1 VITRSQAEKVQLFR
15 NSDYGVFSMS
25 SSQLA
30 GDTKYLF
37 KRENTWWVKVA
48 VPRQLRSTLGYD
60 LRRSL
65 RTHDIDVAR
74 KARWEAI
81 KELRDKIEKSKAAH
95 GAEAVEAGSKP
106 VEKGNGSRQAARGA
120 QTIDQH
126 IVEIVSDSGEGAQKC
141 GQILGLVSG
150 KMGNGVWTVE
160 IIPAEIQPPAREP
173 QGASGIR
180 VRMGSHYV
188 TNMGNQADM
197 VVAFNEQV
205 LYSRIS
211 NGAYKEGTV
220 VLLENMWAE
229 DPEEKI
235 RNQYREALAD
245 FQARGLVVYELPL
258 QKECLK
264 LVKDPRKGKN
274 MFVLGML
281 CRIYRRDIEKAKEEI
296 AKIFKRKSEKIIKIN
311 HDLFDA
317 GYAFARDNIDY
328 EYEIP
333 STDDERL
340 ESAIVVN
347 GNTAAGLGVMAAGID
362 LVAMYPITPA
372 TSASHYLAED
382 FHLTGGFVH
391 QAEDEIAAIGFAIG
405 ASYAG
410 KTACTITSGPGIA
423 LKTEMIGL
431 AVMAEIPLVII
442 DVQRGGPSTGLPT
455 KVEQGDLLASLYGS
469 PGDSPKVVI
478 AAATISECF
487 HFVIMARKLA
497 ESFRTPVLLLTDAN
511 LATGVQPIARPDVS
525 DEWFAPPLDQ
535 SAWDEHVAPYD
546 WDETSGL
553 SERPIPGMRGGEY
566 ILTGLAHNRNSK
578 IAYDTASNQEGD
590 DMRSRKL
597 AALSATLKPPEVHG
611 DPTGDLLIVG
621 WGSTLG
627 AIEEAVDLAR
637 VQGKKVSSLHL
648 RFLSPLEPG
657 LKDIFAGF
665 KKVMTI
671 ELNYSDDPDAPL
683 INEETRRYAQLA
695 LVLRAHTLL
704 DIDCWSVVPGHPL
717 SPHRIGSVIDARLE
731 KLEGAE

>member
-1 VITRSQAEKVQLFR
+1 MTETDSTV
-15 NSDYGVFSMS
+15 
-25 SSQLA
+25 
-30 GDTKYLF
+30 DTKYLF
-37 KRENTWWVKVA
+37 KRNETWWVKIA
-48 VPRQLRSTLGYD
+48 VPRSLRKTLGYD
-60 LRRSL
+60 LRKSL
-65 RTHDIDVAR
+65 HTHDLEEAR
-74 KARWEAI
+74 EARWAVAD
-81 KELRDKIEKSKAAH
+81 KLRARIEKAH
-95 GAEAVEAGSKP
+95 KENDRRSANQDSEMAEKEGVSQIE
-106 VEKGNGSRQAARGA
+106 EY
-120 QTIDQH
+120 

-141 GQILGLVSG
+141 GQVLGLVSG

-160 IIPAEIQPPAREP
+160 IIPAEIQPPARER

-180 VRMGSHYV
+180 VRMGTKEV
-188 TNMGNQADM
+188 TNMGDEANM

-205 LYSRIS
+205 LYSRIG
-211 NGAYKEGTV
+211 NGAYKKGTV

-235 RNQYREALAD
+235 REQYKDALED
-245 FQARGLVVYELPL
+245 FAAQGLVVHELPI

-264 LVKDPRKGKN
+264 LVPDPRKGKN

-281 CRIYRRDIEKAKEEI
+281 CRIFSRDTDTARNEI
-296 AKIFKRKSEKIIKIN
+296 SKIFKKKSDKVIQIN

-317 GYAFARDNIDY
+317 GYAFAAENLDY
-328 EYEIP
+328 AFEIP
-333 STDDERL
+333 TDEVNRL
-340 ESAIVVN
+340 ESAVVIN

-410 KTACTITSGPGIA
+410 KTACTITSGPGMA

-431 AVMAEIPLVII
+431 AVMAEVPLVII
-442 DVQRGGPSTGLPT
+442 DVQRGSPSTGLPT
-455 KVEQGDLLASLYGS
+455 KVEQGDLLSSLYGAA
-469 PGDSPKVVI
+469 GDAPKIVI
-478 AAATISECF
+478 AATTISECF
-487 HFVIMARKLA
+487 HFVVMARKLA
-497 ESFRTPVLLLTDAN
+497 ESFRTPVIMLTDAN
-511 LATGVQPIARPDVS
+511 LATGVQPIERPEVT

-535 SAWDEHVAPYD
+535 SAWDKEVAPYD
-546 WDETSGL
+546 WDETTGL

-578 IAYDTASNQEGD
+578 IAYDSASNQEGMN
-590 DMRSRKL
+590 MRSRKL
-597 AALSATLKPPEVHG
+597 AALGATLKPPEIHG

-637 VQGKKVSSLHL
+637 ADGHKVSAVHL

-657 LKDIFAGF
+657 LKEIFSGF

-671 ELNYSDDPDAPL
+671 EINYSDDPNSPL
-683 INEETRRYAQLA
+683 ITKENRRYSQLA
-695 LVLRAHTLL
+695 LVLRAHTLM
-704 DIDCWSVVPGHPL
+704 DIDCWSKVPGHPL
-717 SPHRIGSVIDARLE
+717 QPGTIGKVIQA
-731 KLEGAE
+731 KLTETEGAVACSA

>member
-1 VITRSQAEKVQLFR
+1 MTKAQT
-15 NSDYGVFSMS
+15 
-25 SSQLA
+25 A

-37 KRENTWWVKVA
+37 KRNETWWVKVA
-48 VPRQLRSTLGYD
+48 VPRTLRKWLGYD
-60 LRRSL
+60 LRKSL
-65 RTHDIDVAR
+65 HTHDLEQAR
-74 KARWEAI
+74 KARWAVAE
-81 KELRDKIEKSKAAH
+81 ELRAKIDKAHREQESMPLQRELKTVDSEVASPEKVA
-95 GAEAVEAGSKP
+95 
-106 VEKGNGSRQAARGA
+106 GA
-120 QTIDQH
+120 QQVDEY

-160 IIPAEIQPPAREP
+160 IIPAEIQPPARER

-180 VRMGSHYV
+180 VRMGSREV
-188 TNMGNQADM
+188 TNMGDDAKM

-205 LYSRIS
+205 LYSRIG
-211 NGAYKEGTV
+211 NGAYSKGAI

-229 DPEEKI
+229 DPDEKI
-235 RNQYREALAD
+235 RQQYKDALAD
-245 FQARGLVVYELPL
+245 FSAQGLVVHELPI

-264 LVKDPRKGKN
+264 LVPDPRKGKN

-281 CRIYRRDIEKAKEEI
+281 CRIFGRDTDTAKSEI
-296 AKIFKRKSEKIIKIN
+296 AKIFKKKSEKVIKIN

-317 GYAFARDNIDY
+317 GYAFARENLDY
-328 EYEIP
+328 AFEIP
-333 STDDERL
+333 TAEEYRM
-340 ESAIVVN
+340 ESAVVIN
-347 GNTAAGLGVMAAGID
+347 GNTAAGLGVMAAGIEM
-362 LVAMYPITPA
+362 VAMYPITPA

-410 KTACTITSGPGIA
+410 KTACTITSGPGLA

-431 AVMAEIPLVII
+431 AVMAEVPLVII

-455 KVEQGDLLASLYGS
+455 KVEQGDLLASIYGAA
-469 PGDSPKVVI
+469 GDAPKIVV

-487 HFVIMARKLA
+487 HFVVMARKLA
-497 ESFRTPVLLLTDAN
+497 ESFRTPVIMLTDAN
-511 LATGVQPIARPDVS
+511 LATGVQPIARPDVT

-535 SAWDEHVAPYD
+535 SAWDKEVSPYN

-566 ILTGLAHNRNSK
+566 ILTGLAHNRDSK
-578 IAYDTASNQEGD
+578 IAYDSASNQEGMS
-590 DMRSRKL
+590 MRSRKL
-597 AALSATLKPPEVHG
+597 AALAATMKPPEIHG

-627 AIEEAVDLAR
+627 AIEEAVDRAR
-637 VQGKKVSSLHL
+637 KQGQKVSSVHL

-657 LKDIFAGF
+657 LKKIFSGF
-665 KKVMTI
+665 KKVMTVEI
-671 ELNYSDDPDAPL
+671 NYSDDLGSPL
-683 INEETRRYAQLA
+683 ITEENRRYSQLA
-695 LVLRAHTLL
+695 LMLRAHTLM
-704 DIDCWSVVPGHPL
+704 DIDCWSKVPGHPL
-717 SPHRIGSVIDARLE
+717 QPGTIAKVIDANI
-731 KLEGAE
+731 KKTEGAEACSA